1 MNRTFKILFNRARGT
16 MMVANEATRSVSKG
30 TTKAV
35 VAVAVASALSFGSAA
50 FAADYTGKDLN
61 LENNSSV
68 SNAHLSSTGGNAV
81 VSIGDNFSDNKAVY
95 ANTSGLPGALGIAT
109 SNADANVDNA
119 TFSNNAI
126 SDGASSA
133 NGTYGAAI
141 GVAQG
146 NLTVTNSVFTGN
158 ASTSYRQA
166 QGSAIYQS
174 TGSINVSGSEFTNN
188 SAQAAD
194 DSSGNATGGAISLWG
209 VGGSIEGSQ
218 FKQNTVQATETAYGG
233 ALYLRDGTWGGK
245 KDLTV
250 SVRDSSFTNNQAIGL
265 SGLGGAIYAKSTYD
279 GENRALLN
287 LDLNDVTF
295 SGNSATHMG
304 GAVFVEGEGKLTMT
318 DVTFENNTANYG
330 SALMVY
336 GNKRNE
342 SHLSTAHTAIVEAN
356 NVHYLNNTASGYA
369 TLFLYTKTD
378 YIQNGGS
385 FVGNK
390 TIDNSAKT
398 ANSAY
403 LGSVFVKGA
412 NAVFNDVLFQ
422 NNVVEST
429 NNVAAGGAV
438 YVDIVSN
445 STAGVVGGSV
455 TFNIT
460 KDMLYSGNNVIG
472 TEDVTDTY
480 GYLTSTA
487 GGFLFLDRGTSAI
500 FNISENATLTIGE
513 ESATGSMDS
522 IASAWG
528 KTAEDSAALIT
539 KTGAGTLVLNG
550 DMNKYYGTVSVEAGR
565 MEVSKDW
572 TINNTVNINGGTLA
586 LASFDFDK
594 QPDPSEVKG
603 SIVVGEN
610 GTLETSS
617 SQIFTTALNAE
628 GSNTAAGA
636 LKYTNGE
643 VSVHGT
649 IALNDALYNLDYA
662 QSAGSLVQNGTV
674 IMLGDLIN
682 AGEID
687 NELTL
692 DEVENVG
699 ENVELNN
706 VTISSEDQ
714 NIQIGGT
721 EQSGVA
727 YRENSLAVGALS
739 LGTADT
745 VTVTG
750 GKTLSL
756 AGNGG
761 DIIASSDAQST
772 TVNVT
777 DGATLAL
784 GGAAAKGGTISGT
797 VNIDATSSMSVS
809 GDADFTVNTV
819 KGDGTVL
826 VGNDQQAGTLVVNS
840 LKDMTGMIFIDPDWI
855 EGANTIENASALIV
869 NNNEEALNAYVVA
882 ARNSVGISGSSK
894 DEAVSAFNKLATAH
908 NLSWKDDVTAAFYA
922 GSTVD
927 LGTTGSILIDGSLTD
942 ITQAPERIDQTV
954 TVADKGMF
962 IVNQPTTET
971 AIVTGNVQINAGGY
985 LGVVNAKEGTFTLAS
1000 GEVTNNGIVVTD
1012 NPFLQGSINGNK
1024 VTNSLDTASGSAALA
1039 STGIQAMTRRA
1050 DMVFAQTIA
1059 DRTSI
1064 DQELGKGLN
1073 LWVDVSGETYK
1084 ADKFDN
1090 GGEFEADMGYGAFGA
1105 DIALT
1110 DTWTVGGALQY
1121 GTGSLRSDV
1130 SSIKN
1135 DIKNYGV
1142 GLYVSKSFGAAKV
1155 VGEVAYIAAE
1165 NDITASQSALNQDVD
1180 TTMYSAGLRAQYQ
1193 LTAGQFQFVP
1203 SIGVRVSRL
1212 ETDAMNIGSVDI
1224 DDQDQTLVQVPIA
1237 LRINGYNQ
1245 NVQGWN
1251 MAPSFRIAY
1260 VPTFGDKE
1268 IDVLGYD
1275 QDVIDTNPV
1284 QVDFGVRAGKDNM
1297 LFNAHMTMGAGE
1309 HGSSS
1314 IGAKLGMK
1322 YVF

>member
-16 MMVANEATRSVSKG
+16 MMVTNEATRSVSKG

-35 VAVAVASALSFGSAA
+35 IAVAVASTLSLGTAVAAEIQYPQTSGNSGYSTTTADEKQKTFVADDVLNMYITGDTRAYGLLANGAGHTYTNEGVINTNLATENPSSYYKVKGMMADQGGTAINAGTINVTNAYGMMVGSSKGDGEANTIINDGTINVDGGLGMEVA
-50 FAADYTGKDLN
+50 PTGT
-61 LENNSSV
+61 
-68 SNAHLSSTGGNAV
+68 SSTVGTATGVGINNGTIKV
-81 VSIGDNFSDNKAVY
+81 TQG
-95 ANTSGLPGALGIAT
+95 SG
-109 SNADANVDNA
+109 VQ
-119 TFSNNAI
+119 I
-126 SDGASSA
+126 SGA
-133 NGTYGAAI
+133 NG
-141 GVAQG
+141 
-146 NLTVTNSVFTGN
+146 N
-158 ASTSYRQA
+158 
-166 QGSAIYQS
+166 
-174 TGSINVSGSEFTNN
+174 
-188 SAQAAD
+188 
-194 DSSGNATGGAISLWG
+194 
-209 VGGSIEGSQ
+209 
-218 FKQNTVQATETAYGG
+218 
-233 ALYLRDGTWGGK
+233 
-245 KDLTV
+245 
-250 SVRDSSFTNNQAIGL
+250 SFTNNGTIDADGLYAIIVVKEEAHESENNTVTL
-265 SGLGGAIYAKSTYD
+265 SSGSVTNGTISVGSGVSNTTINIEEGAELDGRILLSSKTALNISSIVISDQSASNGGAVFNGSAN
-279 GENRALLN
+279 GEMTFV
-287 LDLNDVTF
+287 DVTF
-295 SGNSATHMG
+295 SGNKAHGSDSYGGAIYNYGSPFTQTGGAYIGNSVVATSSPTYQTGAGGGALMLKGNPGTVFTDVLFSNNSATAIKGETDGGYAIG
-304 GAVFVEGEGKLTMT
+304 GAVSVDYSTGHATGVERAS
-318 DVTFENNTANYG
+318 DVEF
-330 SALMVY
+330 
-336 GNKRNE
+336 R
-342 SHLSTAHTAIVEAN
+342 
-356 NVHYLNNTASGYA
+356 
-369 TLFLYTKTD
+369 
-378 YIQNGGS
+378 
-385 FVGNK
+385 
-390 TIDNSAKT
+390 
-398 ANSAY
+398 
-403 LGSVFVKGA
+403 
-412 NAVFNDVLFQ
+412 
-422 NNVVEST
+422 
-429 NNVAAGGAV
+429 
-438 YVDIVSN
+438 
-445 STAGVVGGSV
+445 
-455 TFNIT
+455 IT
-460 KDMLYSGNNVIG
+460 KDLTYSGNTVSSDS
-472 TEDVTDTY
+472 TRELFDTY
-480 GYLTSTA
+480 GYHLNHAAA
-487 GGFLFLDRGTSAI
+487 GGFLFLDRGSAAVFSI
-500 FNISENATLTIGE
+500 DEGATLTIG
-513 ESATGSMDS
+513 SSVTIDDTDS
-522 IASAWG
+522 IASSIPNTGTGTNDG
-528 KTAEDSAALIT
+528 KHASIAKVGTGHLLINSS
-539 KTGAGTLVLNG
+539 L
-550 DMNKYYGTVSVEAGR
+550 NKYYGTVEVQAGQMTVNSNWDIKNTITVNEGATLTLASFTLVDAAESGNQDVSGTAIGGSLKVTGTLETASDQVFTSALNEAGTTSDAG
-565 MEVSKDW
+565 ELVYGSNKL
-572 TINNTVNINGGTLA
+572 TITGTLA
-586 LASFDFDK
+586 L
-594 QPDPSEVKG
+594 
-603 SIVVGEN
+603 
-610 GTLETSS
+610 T
-617 SQIFTTALNAE
+617 
-628 GSNTAAGA
+628 
-636 LKYTNGE
+636 
-643 VSVHGT
+643 
-649 IALNDALYNLDYA
+649 DALYNLDYA
-662 QSAGSLVQNGTV
+662 QSAGQLLTTGKV

-714 NIQIGGT
+714 NIQIGGST
-721 EQSGVA
+721 ASTGTA
-727 YRENSLAVGALS
+727 HRENSLAVGALS

-745 VTVTG
+745 VTVTD

-756 AGNGG
+756 AGNSG
-761 DIIASSDAQST
+761 DIIASDAQST

-784 GGAAAKGGTISGT
+784 GGVAAQGGTISGT
-797 VNIDATSSMSVS
+797 VNIDATSSMNVS
-809 GDADFTVNTV
+809 GDADFTVDTV

-869 NNNEEALNAYVVA
+869 NNSEEALNAYVVA

-922 GSTVD
+922 GSTID

-942 ITQAPERIDQTV
+942 ITQAPARIDQTV

-962 IVNQPTTET
+962 IVNQPTTEA

-1024 VTNSLDTASGSAALA
+1024 VTNSLDTTSGSAALA

-1090 GGEFEADMGYGAFGA
+1090 GGEFEADMGYGSFGA

-1142 GLYVSKSFGAAKV
+1142 GLYASKSFGAAKV

-1212 ETDAMNIGSVDI
+1212 ETDAMNIGSVEI

-1297 LFNAHMTMGAGE
+1297 FFNAHMTMGAGE

>member
-1 MNRTFKILFNRARGT
+1 MNRTFKILFNRARCT

-35 VAVAVASALSFGSAA
+35 VAVAVASALSLGTACAEEFAYSYEGSDSKAYVGYSSTSV
-50 FAADYTGKDLN
+50 DSPKLQLNESDTLTMTITGKGTRAHGLLADGDDSVYTNYGTIKTNVASSETASPFWQTKAMMANNGGKAVNEGTIIITNAYGMTVGTGGTGNTVINNGNITVDGGAAMEIAPTGLEGTDEGTTAIG
-61 LENNSSV
+61 ENNGTITVNSGTGIV
-68 SNAHLSSTGGNAV
+68 LS
-81 VSIGDNFSDNKAVY
+81 
-95 ANTSGLPGALGIAT
+95 
-109 SNADANVDNA
+109 
-119 TFSNNAI
+119 
-126 SDGASSA
+126 
-133 NGTYGAAI
+133 GT
-141 GVAQG
+141 
-146 NLTVTNSVFTGN
+146 N
-158 ASTSYRQA
+158 
-166 QGSAIYQS
+166 
-174 TGSINVSGSEFTNN
+174 
-188 SAQAAD
+188 
-194 DSSGNATGGAISLWG
+194 
-209 VGGSIEGSQ
+209 
-218 FKQNTVQATETAYGG
+218 
-233 ALYLRDGTWGGK
+233 
-245 KDLTV
+245 
-250 SVRDSSFTNNQAIGL
+250 SSFTNKGQILAGDNVAILLQKESATKSASGITVTLASGSETRGAIYVDKNVENSTINFGAGSIIDGRIIVNNSQGRNTIKGTINISNQSYDDVAGAAIYFGDT
-265 SGLGGAIYAKSTYD
+265 SGVVNISDSNFIGNTAIANNGWTLGGAVHA
-279 GENRALLN
+279 
-287 LDLNDVTF
+287 
-295 SGNSATHMG
+295 
-304 GAVFVEGEGKLTMT
+304 
-318 DVTFENNTANYG
+318 YG
-330 SALMVY
+330 SW
-336 GNKRNE
+336 N
-342 SHLSTAHTAIVEAN
+342 
-356 NVHYLNNTASGYA
+356 
-369 TLFLYTKTD
+369 
-378 YIQNGGS
+378 QNGGS
-385 FVGNK
+385 FVNNTVK
-390 TIDNSAKT
+390 
-398 ANSAY
+398 
-403 LGSVFVKGA
+403 SVGATGYDAAGAGAFMVKGT
-412 NAVFNDVLFQ
+412 NATFT
-422 NNVVEST
+422 NVEFRD
-429 NNVAAGGAV
+429 NAAIAEQTQKGYAYGGAIM
-438 YVDIVSN
+438 VDYSTGNETGVENDAELTIVAN
-445 STAGVVGGSV
+445 Q
-455 TFNIT
+455 
-460 KDMLYSGNNVIG
+460 DMVYSGNTVASSATG
-472 TEDVTDTY
+472 TYFDTY
-480 GYLTSTA
+480 GYHLPYSTA
-487 GGFLFLDRGTSAI
+487 GGFLFLDRGSDAV
-500 FNISENATLTIGE
+500 FNVEEGATLTIG
-513 ESATGSMDS
+513 SSVTNDDTDS
-522 IASAWG
+522 IGSSIPNTNTAVNNGKHASISKKG
-528 KTAEDSAALIT
+528 SGHLLINSS
-539 KTGAGTLVLNG
+539 L
-550 DMNKYYGTVSVEAGR
+550 NKYYGTVDVQAGQMTVNSNWDVKNAVTVDEGATLTLGSFKLVDAENSGNQDATGTAIGGSLTVAGRLQTSSGQVFTSALNEAGTTASAG
-565 MEVSKDW
+565 ELIYGEDKL
-572 TINNTVNINGGTLA
+572 NISGTLA
-586 LASFDFDK
+586 L
-594 QPDPSEVKG
+594 
-603 SIVVGEN
+603 
-610 GTLETSS
+610 T
-617 SQIFTTALNAE
+617 
-628 GSNTAAGA
+628 
-636 LKYTNGE
+636 
-643 VSVHGT
+643 
-649 IALNDALYNLDYA
+649 DALYNLDYA
-662 QSAGSLVQNGTV
+662 QSAGALVQSGKV

-721 EQSGVA
+721 KQSEVA

-761 DIIASSDAQST
+761 DIIASDAQST

-784 GGAAAKGGTISGT
+784 GGAAAQGGTISGT
-797 VNIDATSSMSVS
+797 VNIDANSSMSVS
-809 GDADFTVNTV
+809 GDADFTVDTV

-855 EGANTIENASALIV
+855 EGANTIENASVLIV
-869 NNNEEALNAYVVA
+869 NNSEEALNAYVVS
-882 ARNSVGISGSSK
+882 ARNSVGISGASK

-922 GSTVD
+922 GSTLD
-927 LGTTGSILIDGSLTD
+927 LGTTGSILVDGSLAD
-942 ITQAPERIDQTV
+942 STQVPARANQTV
-954 TVADKGMF
+954 TVAEKGMF
-962 IVNQPTTET
+962 IVNQPTADE
-971 AIVTGNVQINAGGY
+971 AVVTGNIKINDGGY
-985 LGVVNAKEGTFTLAS
+985 LGVVNAKQGTFTLAT
-1000 GEVTNNGIVVTD
+1000 GEVTSSGEVVTD
-1012 NPFLQGSINGNK
+1012 NPFLQGTIDGNK

-1073 LWVDVSGETYK
+1073 LWVDVSGETYE
-1084 ADKFDN
+1084 ADSFDN

-1142 GLYVSKSFGAAKV
+1142 GFYASKSFGAAKV
-1155 VGEVAYIAAE
+1155 VGEVAYIAGE
-1165 NDITASQSALNQDVD
+1165 NDISASQSALNQDVD

-1212 ETDAMNIGSVDI
+1212 ETDAMNIGSVEI

-1245 NVQGWN
+1245 NVQGWS

-1284 QVDFGVRAGKDNM
+1284 QMDFGVRAGKDNM
-1297 LFNAHMTMGAGE
+1297 MFNAHMTMGAGE

>member
-35 VAVAVASALSFGSAA
+35 IAVAVASALSLGTA
-50 FAADYTGKDLN
+50 FAEDFSFSHKGSDSKEYVGYSSTSVESPELQLNESDTLTMTITGKGTRAHGLLADGVGSVYTNYGTINTNVASSETASPFWQTKAMMADNGGKAVNEGTINITNAYGMTVGTGGRGNTVINNGNITVDGGAAMEIAPTGLEGTVEGTMATG
-61 LENNSSV
+61 ENNGTITVNSGTGIV
-68 SNAHLSSTGGNAV
+68 LS
-81 VSIGDNFSDNKAVY
+81 
-95 ANTSGLPGALGIAT
+95 
-109 SNADANVDNA
+109 
-119 TFSNNAI
+119 
-126 SDGASSA
+126 
-133 NGTYGAAI
+133 GT
-141 GVAQG
+141 
-146 NLTVTNSVFTGN
+146 
-158 ASTSYRQA
+158 
-166 QGSAIYQS
+166 
-174 TGSINVSGSEFTNN
+174 
-188 SAQAAD
+188 
-194 DSSGNATGGAISLWG
+194 
-209 VGGSIEGSQ
+209 
-218 FKQNTVQATETAYGG
+218 K
-233 ALYLRDGTWGGK
+233 
-245 KDLTV
+245 
-250 SVRDSSFTNNQAIGL
+250 SSFTNRGQILADTNVAIL
-265 SGLGGAIYAKSTYD
+265 LQKESEKKSASGITVTLARGSETQGAIYVDKNVENSTITFEEGAEFDGRIVVEAQGENTVKGSVNISDQTLEMDADGDDAGAAFKFSDTSGVVDITNSNFVGNTSIVNGDWTLGGAVHA
-279 GENRALLN
+279 
-287 LDLNDVTF
+287 
-295 SGNSATHMG
+295 
-304 GAVFVEGEGKLTMT
+304 
-318 DVTFENNTANYG
+318 YG
-330 SALMVY
+330 SW
-336 GNKRNE
+336 K
-342 SHLSTAHTAIVEAN
+342 
-356 NVHYLNNTASGYA
+356 
-369 TLFLYTKTD
+369 
-378 YIQNGGS
+378 QNGGS
-385 FVGNK
+385 FVNN
-390 TIDNSAKT
+390 TVQSI
-398 ANSAY
+398 
-403 LGSVFVKGA
+403 GA
-412 NAVFNDVLFQ
+412 TGYD
-422 NNVVEST
+422 
-429 NNVAAGGAV
+429 AAGGGAFMV
-438 YVDIVSN
+438 KGTD
-445 STAGVVGGSV
+445 V
-455 TFNIT
+455 TFTNVEFRDNAAIAEQTQTGYAYGGAIMVDYSTGNTTGVPNVAELTIVAT
-460 KDMLYSGNNVIG
+460 KDMVYSGNTVASSATG
-472 TEDVTDTY
+472 TYFDTY
-480 GYLTSTA
+480 GYHLPYSTA
-487 GGFLFLDRGTSAI
+487 GGFLFLDRGSDAI
-500 FNISENATLTIGE
+500 FDVAEGTTLTIG
-513 ESATGSMDS
+513 SSVTNDDTDS
-522 IASAWG
+522 IGSSIPNTDTTVNDGKHASISKQG
-528 KTAEDSAALIT
+528 SGHLLINSS
-539 KTGAGTLVLNG
+539 L
-550 DMNKYYGTVSVEAGR
+550 NKYYGTVAVQAGQMTVNSDWDVKNAVTVGEGATLTLGSFKLVDAKNSGNQDVDGIAIGGSLAVDGTLQTSSGQVFTSALNEAG
-565 MEVSKDW
+565 
-572 TINNTVNINGGTLA
+572 TISGAGELVYGSDKLTITGTLA
-586 LASFDFDK
+586 L
-594 QPDPSEVKG
+594 
-603 SIVVGEN
+603 
-610 GTLETSS
+610 T
-617 SQIFTTALNAE
+617 
-628 GSNTAAGA
+628 
-636 LKYTNGE
+636 
-643 VSVHGT
+643 
-649 IALNDALYNLDYA
+649 DALYNLEYA
-662 QSAGSLVQNGTV
+662 QSAGKLLTTGKV

-687 NELTL
+687 NKLTL

-706 VTISSEDQ
+706 VTISSEDR
-714 NIQIGGT
+714 NIQIGGST
-721 EQSGVA
+721 ASTGTA
-727 YRENSLAVGALS
+727 HRENSLAVGALS

-756 AGNGG
+756 AGNSG
-761 DIIASSDAQST
+761 DIIASDAQST

-784 GGAAAKGGTISGT
+784 GGVAAQGGTISGT
-797 VNIDATSSMSVS
+797 VNIDSTSSMNVS
-809 GDADFTVNTV
+809 GDADFTVDTV

-855 EGANTIENASALIV
+855 EGVNTIGNASALIV
-869 NNNEEALNAYVVA
+869 NNSDEALNAYVVA
-882 ARNSVGISGSSK
+882 ARNSVGISGASK

-942 ITQAPERIDQTV
+942 ITQAPARIDQTV
-954 TVADKGMF
+954 KVADKGMF
-962 IVNQPTTET
+962 IVNQPTTKA

-1012 NPFLQGSINGNK
+1012 NPFLQGTIDGNK

-1073 LWVDVSGETYK
+1073 LWVDVSGETYE
-1084 ADKFDN
+1084 ADSFDN

-1142 GLYVSKSFGAAKV
+1142 GFYASKSFGATKV
-1155 VGEVAYIAAE
+1155 VGEVAYIAGE
-1165 NDITASQSALNQDVD
+1165 NDISASQSALNQDVD
-1180 TTMYSAGLRAQYQ
+1180 TIMYSAGLRAQYQ

-1212 ETDAMNIGSVDI
+1212 ETDAMNIGSVEI

-1245 NVQGWN
+1245 NVQGWS

-1284 QVDFGVRAGKDNM
+1284 QMDFGVRAGKDNM
-1297 LFNAHMTMGAGE
+1297 MFNAHMTMGAGE

>member
-30 TTKAV
+30 TSKAV
-35 VAVAVASALSFGSAA
+35 VAVAVASALSLGTACAEDFAYSYEGSDSKAYVGYSSTSVESPKLQLNES
-50 FAADYTGKDLN
+50 DTLTMTITGKGTRAHGLLADGVGSVYTN
-61 LENNSSV
+61 YGTINTNVASSETASPFWQTKAMMANNGGKAV
-68 SNAHLSSTGGNAV
+68 NEGTINITNAYGMTVGTGGT
-81 VSIGDNFSDNKAVY
+81 G
-95 ANTSGLPGALGIAT
+95 NTVINNGNITVDGGAAMEIAPTGLEGTVEGTMASGV
-109 SNADANVDNA
+109 N
-119 TFSNNAI
+119 
-126 SDGASSA
+126 
-133 NGTYGAAI
+133 NGTI
-141 GVAQG
+141 
-146 NLTVTNSVFTGN
+146 TVKSGTGIVLSGTN
-158 ASTSYRQA
+158 
-166 QGSAIYQS
+166 
-174 TGSINVSGSEFTNN
+174 
-188 SAQAAD
+188 
-194 DSSGNATGGAISLWG
+194 
-209 VGGSIEGSQ
+209 
-218 FKQNTVQATETAYGG
+218 
-233 ALYLRDGTWGGK
+233 
-245 KDLTV
+245 
-250 SVRDSSFTNNQAIGL
+250 SSFTNKGQILAGDNVAILLQKESATKSASGITVTLAYGSETQGLVYVDENVENSTITFKEGAKFDGRIVVEAKGKNTVNGSVNISNQTLDDNDAGAAFKFSDT
-265 SGLGGAIYAKSTYD
+265 SGVVDITNSNFVGNTSIANGDWTLGGAVHA
-279 GENRALLN
+279 
-287 LDLNDVTF
+287 
-295 SGNSATHMG
+295 
-304 GAVFVEGEGKLTMT
+304 
-318 DVTFENNTANYG
+318 YG
-330 SALMVY
+330 SW
-336 GNKRNE
+336 K
-342 SHLSTAHTAIVEAN
+342 
-356 NVHYLNNTASGYA
+356 
-369 TLFLYTKTD
+369 
-378 YIQNGGS
+378 QNGGS
-385 FVGNK
+385 FVNN
-390 TIDNSAKT
+390 T
-398 ANSAY
+398 
-403 LGSVFVKGA
+403 VKSIGA
-412 NAVFNDVLFQ
+412 TGYD
-422 NNVVEST
+422 
-429 NNVAAGGAV
+429 AAGGGAFMV
-438 YVDIVSN
+438 KGTD
-445 STAGVVGGSV
+445 V
-455 TFNIT
+455 TFTNVEFRDNKAIAEQTETGYAYGGAIMVDYSTGNNTGVANDAELTIVAT
-460 KDMLYSGNNVIG
+460 KDMVYSGNTVASSA
-472 TEDVTDTY
+472 TDTYFDTY
-480 GYLTSTA
+480 GYHLPYSTA
-487 GGFLFLDRGTSAI
+487 GGFLFLDRGSDAV
-500 FNISENATLTIGE
+500 FNVKEGATLTIG
-513 ESATGSMDS
+513 SSVTNDDTDS
-522 IASAWG
+522 IGSSIPNTDTAVNKGKHASVSKMG
-528 KTAEDSAALIT
+528 SGHLLINSS
-539 KTGAGTLVLNG
+539 L
-550 DMNKYYGTVSVEAGR
+550 NKYYGTVDVQAGQMTVNSNWDVKNAVTVDKGATLTLGSFKLVDAENSGNQDVTGAAIGGSLTVAGTLQTSSGQVFTSALNEAGTTASAG
-565 MEVSKDW
+565 ELIYGEDKL
-572 TINNTVNINGGTLA
+572 NISGTLA
-586 LASFDFDK
+586 L
-594 QPDPSEVKG
+594 
-603 SIVVGEN
+603 
-610 GTLETSS
+610 T
-617 SQIFTTALNAE
+617 
-628 GSNTAAGA
+628 
-636 LKYTNGE
+636 
-643 VSVHGT
+643 
-649 IALNDALYNLDYA
+649 DALYNLDYA
-662 QSAGSLVQNGTV
+662 QSAGDLVQSV

-699 ENVELNN
+699 ENVKLNN

-714 NIQIGGT
+714 NIQIGGIK
-721 EQSGVA
+721 QSEVA

-761 DIIASSDAQST
+761 DIIASDAQST

-777 DGATLAL
+777 GGATLAL
-784 GGAAAKGGTISGT
+784 GGAAAQGGTITGT

-809 GDADFTVNTV
+809 GDADFTVDSV

-855 EGANTIENASALIV
+855 EGANTIGNASALIV
-869 NNNEEALNAYVVA
+869 NNSEEALNAYVVA

-922 GSTVD
+922 GSTID

-942 ITQAPERIDQTV
+942 ITQAPARIDQTV

-962 IVNQPTTET
+962 IVNQPTTEA

-1024 VTNSLDTASGSAALA
+1024 VTNSLDTTSGSAALA

-1064 DQELGKGLN
+1064 DQKLGKGLN

-1142 GLYVSKSFGAAKV
+1142 GFYASKSFGAAKV
-1155 VGEVAYIAAE
+1155 VGEVAYIAGE
-1165 NDITASQSALNQDVD
+1165 NGISASQSALNQDVD

-1212 ETDAMNIGSVDI
+1212 ETDAMNIGSVEI

-1245 NVQGWN
+1245 NVQGWS

-1284 QVDFGVRAGKDNM
+1284 QMDFGVRAGKDNM
-1297 LFNAHMTMGAGE
+1297 MFNAHMTMGAGE

>member
-35 VAVAVASALSFGSAA
+35 VAVAVASALSLGTACAKDFAYSYEGS
-50 FAADYTGKDLN
+50 DSKEYVGYSSTSVESSKLQLNESDTLTMTITGKGTRAHGLLADGVGSVYTNYGTINTNVASSETASPFWQTKAMMANNGGKAVNEGTINITNAYGMTVGTGGKGNTVINNGEIIVDGGAAMEIAPTGLEGTVEGTMAIG
-61 LENNSSV
+61 ENNGTITVNSGTGIV
-68 SNAHLSSTGGNAV
+68 LS
-81 VSIGDNFSDNKAVY
+81 
-95 ANTSGLPGALGIAT
+95 
-109 SNADANVDNA
+109 
-119 TFSNNAI
+119 
-126 SDGASSA
+126 
-133 NGTYGAAI
+133 GT
-141 GVAQG
+141 
-146 NLTVTNSVFTGN
+146 N
-158 ASTSYRQA
+158 
-166 QGSAIYQS
+166 
-174 TGSINVSGSEFTNN
+174 
-188 SAQAAD
+188 
-194 DSSGNATGGAISLWG
+194 
-209 VGGSIEGSQ
+209 
-218 FKQNTVQATETAYGG
+218 
-233 ALYLRDGTWGGK
+233 
-245 KDLTV
+245 
-250 SVRDSSFTNNQAIGL
+250 SSFTNKGQILAGDNVAILLQKESATKSASGITVTLANGSETQGL
-265 SGLGGAIYAKSTYD
+265 VYVDENVENSTITFEEGAEFDGRIVVEAKGKNTVNGSVNISHQTLDDNDAGAAFKFSDTSGVVDITNSNFVGNTSIANGDWTLGGAVHA
-279 GENRALLN
+279 
-287 LDLNDVTF
+287 
-295 SGNSATHMG
+295 
-304 GAVFVEGEGKLTMT
+304 
-318 DVTFENNTANYG
+318 YG
-330 SALMVY
+330 SW
-336 GNKRNE
+336 K
-342 SHLSTAHTAIVEAN
+342 
-356 NVHYLNNTASGYA
+356 
-369 TLFLYTKTD
+369 
-378 YIQNGGS
+378 QNGGS
-385 FVGNK
+385 FVNN
-390 TIDNSAKT
+390 T
-398 ANSAY
+398 
-403 LGSVFVKGA
+403 VKSIGA
-412 NAVFNDVLFQ
+412 TGYD
-422 NNVVEST
+422 
-429 NNVAAGGAV
+429 AAGGGAFMV
-438 YVDIVSN
+438 KGTD
-445 STAGVVGGSV
+445 V
-455 TFNIT
+455 TFTNVEFRDNKAIAEQTETGYAYGGAIMVDYSTGNTTGVANAAELTIVAT
-460 KDMLYSGNNVIG
+460 KDMVYSGNTVASSATG
-472 TEDVTDTY
+472 TYFDTY
-480 GYLTSTA
+480 GYHLPYSTA
-487 GGFLFLDRGTSAI
+487 GGFLFLDRGSAAV
-500 FNISENATLTIGE
+500 FDVEDGATLTIG
-513 ESATGSMDS
+513 SSVTNDDTDS
-522 IASAWG
+522 IGSSIPNTNTAVNNGKHASISKKSPG
-528 KTAEDSAALIT
+528 HLLINSS
-539 KTGAGTLVLNG
+539 L
-550 DMNKYYGTVSVEAGR
+550 NKYYGTVDVQAGQMTVNSNWDVKNAVTVDEGATLTLGSFKLVDAENSGNQDVSGTAIGGSLTVDGTLQTSSGQVFTSALNEAGTTASAG
-565 MEVSKDW
+565 ELIYGEDKL
-572 TINNTVNINGGTLA
+572 NISISGTLA
-586 LASFDFDK
+586 L
-594 QPDPSEVKG
+594 
-603 SIVVGEN
+603 
-610 GTLETSS
+610 T
-617 SQIFTTALNAE
+617 
-628 GSNTAAGA
+628 
-636 LKYTNGE
+636 
-643 VSVHGT
+643 
-649 IALNDALYNLDYA
+649 DALYNLDYA
-662 QSAGSLVQNGTV
+662 QSAGALVQSGKV

-721 EQSGVA
+721 KQSEVA

-761 DIIASSDAQST
+761 DIIASDAQST

-784 GGAAAKGGTISGT
+784 GGAAAQGGTISGT
-797 VNIDATSSMSVS
+797 VNIDRNSSMTVS
-809 GDADFTVNTV
+809 GDADFTVDTV

-840 LKDMTGMIFIDPDWI
+840 LEGMTGMIFIDPDWI
-855 EGANTIENASALIV
+855 DGNNTIENASAFVV
-869 NNNEEALNAYVVA
+869 NNSDETLNAYVVA
-882 ARNSVGISGSSK
+882 ARNSVGISGASK
-894 DEAVSAFNKLATAH
+894 DEAVSAFNKLASAH

-922 GSTVD
+922 GSTLD
-927 LGTTGSILIDGSLTD
+927 LGTTGSILVDGSLAD
-942 ITQAPERIDQTV
+942 STQVPARANQTV
-954 TVADKGMF
+954 TVAEKGMF
-962 IVNQPTTET
+962 IVNQPTADE
-971 AIVTGNVQINAGGY
+971 AVVTGNVQINDGGY
-985 LGVVNAKEGTFTLAS
+985 LGVVNAKQGTFTLAT
-1000 GEVTNNGIVVTD
+1000 GEVTSSGEVVTD
-1012 NPFLQGSINGNK
+1012 NPFLQGTIDGNK

-1073 LWVDVSGETYK
+1073 LWVDVSGETYE
-1084 ADKFDN
+1084 ADSFDN

-1142 GLYVSKSFGAAKV
+1142 GFYASKSFGAAKV
-1155 VGEVAYIAAE
+1155 VGEVAYIAGE
-1165 NDITASQSALNQDVD
+1165 NDISASQSALNQDVD

-1212 ETDAMNIGSVDI
+1212 ETDAMNIGSVEI

-1245 NVQGWN
+1245 NVQGWS

-1284 QVDFGVRAGKDNM
+1284 QMDFGVRAGKDNM
-1297 LFNAHMTMGAGE
+1297 MFNAHMTMGAGE

>member
-35 VAVAVASALSFGSAA
+35 IAVAVASALSLGTACAEDFAYSYEGS
-50 FAADYTGKDLN
+50 DSKEYVGYSSTSVESPKLQLNESDTLTMTITGKGTRAHGLLADGAGSVYTNYGKINTNVASSETASPFWQTKAMMANNGGKAVNEGTINITNAYGMTVGTGGKGNTVINNGNITVDGGAAMEIAPTGLEGTVEGTMAIG
-61 LENNSSV
+61 ENNGTITVNSGTGIV
-68 SNAHLSSTGGNAV
+68 LS
-81 VSIGDNFSDNKAVY
+81 
-95 ANTSGLPGALGIAT
+95 
-109 SNADANVDNA
+109 
-119 TFSNNAI
+119 
-126 SDGASSA
+126 
-133 NGTYGAAI
+133 GT
-141 GVAQG
+141 
-146 NLTVTNSVFTGN
+146 N
-158 ASTSYRQA
+158 
-166 QGSAIYQS
+166 
-174 TGSINVSGSEFTNN
+174 
-188 SAQAAD
+188 
-194 DSSGNATGGAISLWG
+194 
-209 VGGSIEGSQ
+209 
-218 FKQNTVQATETAYGG
+218 
-233 ALYLRDGTWGGK
+233 
-245 KDLTV
+245 
-250 SVRDSSFTNNQAIGL
+250 SSFTNKGQILAGDNVAILLQKENANKSANGITVTLADGSKTQGLVYVDENVKHSTINFEAGSIIDGRIIVNNSQGHNTIKGTINISNQSYDDVAGAAIYFGDT
-265 SGLGGAIYAKSTYD
+265 SGVVNIKDSNFIGNTAIANNDWTLGGAVHA
-279 GENRALLN
+279 
-287 LDLNDVTF
+287 
-295 SGNSATHMG
+295 
-304 GAVFVEGEGKLTMT
+304 
-318 DVTFENNTANYG
+318 YG
-330 SALMVY
+330 SW
-336 GNKRNE
+336 N
-342 SHLSTAHTAIVEAN
+342 
-356 NVHYLNNTASGYA
+356 
-369 TLFLYTKTD
+369 
-378 YIQNGGS
+378 QNGGS
-385 FVGNK
+385 FVNNTVK
-390 TIDNSAKT
+390 
-398 ANSAY
+398 
-403 LGSVFVKGA
+403 SVGA
-412 NAVFNDVLFQ
+412 TRYD
-422 NNVVEST
+422 
-429 NNVAAGGAV
+429 AAGGGAFMV
-438 YVDIVSN
+438 KGTNATFTNVEFRDNAAIAEQTQTGYAYGGAIMVDYSTGNETGVENDAELTIVAN
-445 STAGVVGGSV
+445 Q
-455 TFNIT
+455 
-460 KDMLYSGNNVIG
+460 DMVYSGNKVASSATG
-472 TEDVTDTY
+472 TYFDTY
-480 GYLTSTA
+480 GYHLPYSTA
-487 GGFLFLDRGTSAI
+487 GGFLFLDRGSDAV
-500 FNISENATLTIGE
+500 FNVEEGATLTIG
-513 ESATGSMDS
+513 SSVTNDDTDS
-522 IASAWG
+522 IGSSIPNTNTAVNNGKHASISKMG
-528 KTAEDSAALIT
+528 SGHLLINSS
-539 KTGAGTLVLNG
+539 L
-550 DMNKYYGTVSVEAGR
+550 NKYYGTVDVQDGQMTVNSNWDVKNAVTVDEGATLTLGSFKLVDAENSGNQDVTGTAIGGSLTVAGTLQTSSGQVFTSALNEAGTTASAG
-565 MEVSKDW
+565 ELIYGEDKL
-572 TINNTVNINGGTLA
+572 NISGTLA
-586 LASFDFDK
+586 L
-594 QPDPSEVKG
+594 
-603 SIVVGEN
+603 
-610 GTLETSS
+610 T
-617 SQIFTTALNAE
+617 
-628 GSNTAAGA
+628 
-636 LKYTNGE
+636 
-643 VSVHGT
+643 
-649 IALNDALYNLDYA
+649 DALYNLDYA
-662 QSAGSLVQNGTV
+662 QSAGALVQSGKV

-706 VTISSEDQ
+706 VTISSEDK

-721 EQSGVA
+721 EQSEVA

-761 DIIASSDAQST
+761 DIIASDAQSA

-784 GGAAAKGGTISGT
+784 GGAAAQGGTISGT

-809 GDADFTVNTV
+809 GDADFTVDTV

-855 EGANTIENASALIV
+855 EGANTIENASVLIV
-869 NNNEEALNAYVVA
+869 NNSEEALNAYVVA

-894 DEAVSAFNKLATAH
+894 DEAVSAFNKLASAH

-922 GSTVD
+922 GSTLD
-927 LGTTGSILIDGSLTD
+927 LGTTGSILVDGSLAD
-942 ITQAPERIDQTV
+942 STQVPARANQTV
-954 TVADKGMF
+954 TVAEKGMF
-962 IVNQPTTET
+962 IVNQPTADE
-971 AIVTGNVQINAGGY
+971 AVVTGNVQINDGGY
-985 LGVVNAKEGTFTLAS
+985 LGVVNAKQGTFTLAT
-1000 GEVTNNGIVVTD
+1000 GEVTSAGEVVTD
-1012 NPFLQGSINGNK
+1012 NPFLQGTIDGNK

-1073 LWVDVSGETYK
+1073 LWVDVSGETYE
-1084 ADKFDN
+1084 ADSFDN

-1142 GLYVSKSFGAAKV
+1142 GFYASKSFGAAKV
-1155 VGEVAYIAAE
+1155 VGEVAYIAGE
-1165 NDITASQSALNQDVD
+1165 NDISASQSALNQDVD

-1212 ETDAMNIGSVDI
+1212 ETDAMNIGSVEI

-1275 QDVIDTNPV
+1275 QDVIDTTPV

-1322 YVF
+1322 YIF

>member
-16 MMVANEATRSVSKG
+16 MMVTNEATRSVSKG

-35 VAVAVASALSFGSAA
+35 IAVAIASALSLGTA
-50 FAADYTGKDLN
+50 FAEDFSYSYEGSDSKAYVGYSSTSVESPELQLNESDTLTMAITGKGTRAHGLLADGVGSVYTNYGTINTNVASSETASPFWQTKAMMANNGGKAVNEGTINITNAYGMTVGTGGTGNTVINNGNITVDGGAAMEIAPTGLEGTVEGTMAIG
-61 LENNSSV
+61 ENNGTITVNSGTGIV
-68 SNAHLSSTGGNAV
+68 LS
-81 VSIGDNFSDNKAVY
+81 
-95 ANTSGLPGALGIAT
+95 
-109 SNADANVDNA
+109 
-119 TFSNNAI
+119 
-126 SDGASSA
+126 
-133 NGTYGAAI
+133 
-141 GVAQG
+141 
-146 NLTVTNSVFTGN
+146 
-158 ASTSYRQA
+158 
-166 QGSAIYQS
+166 
-174 TGSINVSGSEFTNN
+174 
-188 SAQAAD
+188 
-194 DSSGNATGGAISLWG
+194 
-209 VGGSIEGSQ
+209 
-218 FKQNTVQATETAYGG
+218 
-233 ALYLRDGTWGGK
+233 GK
-245 KDLTV
+245 N
-250 SVRDSSFTNNQAIGL
+250 SSFTNSGQILADTNVAILLQKESETKSASGITVTLASGSETRGAIYVDKNVENSTINFEAGSIIDGRIIVNNSQGHNTIEGTINISNQSYDDVAGAAIYFGDT
-265 SGLGGAIYAKSTYD
+265 SGVVNISDSNFIGNTAIANNDWTLGGAVHA
-279 GENRALLN
+279 
-287 LDLNDVTF
+287 
-295 SGNSATHMG
+295 
-304 GAVFVEGEGKLTMT
+304 
-318 DVTFENNTANYG
+318 YG
-330 SALMVY
+330 SW
-336 GNKRNE
+336 N
-342 SHLSTAHTAIVEAN
+342 
-356 NVHYLNNTASGYA
+356 
-369 TLFLYTKTD
+369 
-378 YIQNGGS
+378 QNGGS
-385 FVGNK
+385 FVNNTVK
-390 TIDNSAKT
+390 
-398 ANSAY
+398 
-403 LGSVFVKGA
+403 SVGA
-412 NAVFNDVLFQ
+412 TGYD
-422 NNVVEST
+422 
-429 NNVAAGGAV
+429 AAGGGAFMV
-438 YVDIVSN
+438 KGTNATFTNVEFRDNAAIAEQTQTGYAYGGAIMVDYSTGNATGVENDAELTIVAN
-445 STAGVVGGSV
+445 Q
-455 TFNIT
+455 
-460 KDMLYSGNNVIG
+460 DMVYSGNTVASSA
-472 TEDVTDTY
+472 TSDYYDTY
-480 GYLTSTA
+480 GYHLPYSSA
-487 GGFLFLDRGTSAI
+487 GGFLFLDRGSDAI
-500 FNISENATLTIGE
+500 FNVAEGTTLTIG
-513 ESATGSMDS
+513 SSVTNDDTDSIGSSIPNGTKVNNGKHASISKTGS
-522 IASAWG
+522 G
-528 KTAEDSAALIT
+528 HLLINSS
-539 KTGAGTLVLNG
+539 L
-550 DMNKYYGTVSVEAGR
+550 NKYYGTLDVQAGQMTVNSNWDLKNTITVNKGATLTLASFTLVDAAESGNQDANGDGIGGSLVVAGTLQTSSGQVFTSALNEAG
-565 MEVSKDW
+565 
-572 TINNTVNINGGTLA
+572 TISDAGELVYGSDKLTITGTLA
-586 LASFDFDK
+586 L
-594 QPDPSEVKG
+594 
-603 SIVVGEN
+603 
-610 GTLETSS
+610 T
-617 SQIFTTALNAE
+617 
-628 GSNTAAGA
+628 
-636 LKYTNGE
+636 
-643 VSVHGT
+643 
-649 IALNDALYNLDYA
+649 DALYNLDYA
-662 QSAGSLVQNGTV
+662 QSAGQLLTTGKV

-714 NIQIGGT
+714 NIQIGGST
-721 EQSGVA
+721 ASTGTA
-727 YRENSLAVGALS
+727 HRENSLAVGALS

-745 VTVTG
+745 VTVTD

-756 AGNGG
+756 AGNSG
-761 DIIASSDAQST
+761 DIIASDAQST

-784 GGAAAKGGTISGT
+784 GGVAAQGGTISGT
-797 VNIDATSSMSVS
+797 VNIDATSSMNVS
-809 GDADFTVNTV
+809 GDADFTVDTV

-869 NNNEEALNAYVVA
+869 NNSDEALNAYVVA
-882 ARNSVGISGSSK
+882 ARNSVGISGTSK

-942 ITQAPERIDQTV
+942 ITQAPARIDQTV
-954 TVADKGMF
+954 KVADKGMF
-962 IVNQPTTET
+962 IVNQPTTEA
-971 AIVTGNVQINAGGY
+971 AIVTGNVQINDGGY

-1024 VTNSLDTASGSAALA
+1024 VTNSLDTTSGSAALA

-1090 GGEFEADMGYGAFGA
+1090 GGEFEADMGYGSFGA

-1142 GLYVSKSFGAAKV
+1142 GLYASKSFGAAKV

-1165 NDITASQSALNQDVD
+1165 NDISASQSALNQDVD

-1212 ETDAMNIGSVDI
+1212 ETDAMNIGSVEI

-1245 NVQGWN
+1245 NVQGWS

-1284 QVDFGVRAGKDNM
+1284 QMDFGVRAGKDNM
-1297 LFNAHMTMGAGE
+1297 MFNAHMTMGAGE

>member
-35 VAVAVASALSFGSAA
+35 VAVAVASALSLGTACAKDFAYSYEGSDSKAYVGYSSTSVESPELRLNGS
-50 FAADYTGKDLN
+50 DTLTMTITGKGTRAHGLLADGVDSVYTNYGTINTNVAPSETASPFWQTKAMMANNGGKAVNEGTINITNAYGMTVGTGGTGNTVINNGNITVDGGAAMEIAPTGLEGTVEGTMAIG
-61 LENNSSV
+61 ENNGTITVNSGTGIV
-68 SNAHLSSTGGNAV
+68 LS
-81 VSIGDNFSDNKAVY
+81 
-95 ANTSGLPGALGIAT
+95 
-109 SNADANVDNA
+109 
-119 TFSNNAI
+119 
-126 SDGASSA
+126 
-133 NGTYGAAI
+133 
-141 GVAQG
+141 
-146 NLTVTNSVFTGN
+146 
-158 ASTSYRQA
+158 
-166 QGSAIYQS
+166 
-174 TGSINVSGSEFTNN
+174 
-188 SAQAAD
+188 
-194 DSSGNATGGAISLWG
+194 
-209 VGGSIEGSQ
+209 
-218 FKQNTVQATETAYGG
+218 
-233 ALYLRDGTWGGK
+233 GK
-245 KDLTV
+245 N
-250 SVRDSSFTNNQAIGL
+250 SSFTNRGQILANTNVAILLQKESETKSASGITVTLASGSETRGAIYVDKNVENSTINFEAGSIIDGRIIVNNSQGRNTIEGTINISNQSYDDVAGAAIYFGDT
-265 SGLGGAIYAKSTYD
+265 SGVVNISDSNFIGNTAIANNDWTLGGAVHA
-279 GENRALLN
+279 
-287 LDLNDVTF
+287 
-295 SGNSATHMG
+295 
-304 GAVFVEGEGKLTMT
+304 
-318 DVTFENNTANYG
+318 YG
-330 SALMVY
+330 SW
-336 GNKRNE
+336 N
-342 SHLSTAHTAIVEAN
+342 
-356 NVHYLNNTASGYA
+356 
-369 TLFLYTKTD
+369 
-378 YIQNGGS
+378 QNGGS
-385 FVGNK
+385 FVNNTVK
-390 TIDNSAKT
+390 
-398 ANSAY
+398 
-403 LGSVFVKGA
+403 SVGA
-412 NAVFNDVLFQ
+412 TGYD
-422 NNVVEST
+422 
-429 NNVAAGGAV
+429 AAGGGAFMV
-438 YVDIVSN
+438 KGTNATFTNVEFRDNAAIAEQTQTGYAYGGAIMVDY
-445 STAGVVGGSV
+445 STGNATGVVNDAELTIV
-455 TFNIT
+455 ANQ
-460 KDMLYSGNNVIG
+460 DMVYSGNTVASSATG
-472 TEDVTDTY
+472 TYFDTY
-480 GYLTSTA
+480 GYHLPYSTA
-487 GGFLFLDRGTSAI
+487 GGFLFLDRGSDAV
-500 FNISENATLTIGE
+500 FNVEEGATLTIG
-513 ESATGSMDS
+513 SSVTNDDTDS
-522 IASAWG
+522 IGSSIPNTNTAVNDGKHASISKKG
-528 KTAEDSAALIT
+528 SGHLLINSS
-539 KTGAGTLVLNG
+539 L
-550 DMNKYYGTVSVEAGR
+550 NKYYGTVDVQAGQ
-565 MEVSKDW
+565 M
-572 TINNTVNINGGTLA
+572 TVNSNWDVKNAVTVDEGATLTLGSFKLVDAENSGNQNVTGIAIGGSLAVDGTLQTSSGQVFTSALNAAGTTASAGKLIYGEDKLNISGTLA
-586 LASFDFDK
+586 L
-594 QPDPSEVKG
+594 
-603 SIVVGEN
+603 
-610 GTLETSS
+610 T
-617 SQIFTTALNAE
+617 
-628 GSNTAAGA
+628 
-636 LKYTNGE
+636 
-643 VSVHGT
+643 
-649 IALNDALYNLDYA
+649 DALYNLDYA
-662 QSAGSLVQNGTV
+662 QSAGALVQSGKV

-706 VTISSEDQ
+706 VTISSENQ
-714 NIQIGGT
+714 NIQIGGST
-721 EQSGVA
+721 ASTGTA
-727 YRENSLAVGALS
+727 HRENSLAVGALS

-745 VTVTG
+745 VTVTD

-756 AGNGG
+756 AGNSG
-761 DIIASSDAQST
+761 DIIASDAQST

-784 GGAAAKGGTISGT
+784 GGVAAQGGTISGT
-797 VNIDATSSMSVS
+797 VNIDATSSMNVS
-809 GDADFTVNTV
+809 GDADFTVDTV

-855 EGANTIENASALIV
+855 EGTNTIENASAFVV
-869 NNNEEALNAYVVA
+869 NNSDETLNAYVVA
-882 ARNSVGISGSSK
+882 ARNSVGISGASK

-942 ITQAPERIDQTV
+942 ITQAPARIDQTV

-962 IVNQPTTET
+962 IVNQPTTKA

-1012 NPFLQGSINGNK
+1012 NPFLQGTIDGNK

-1064 DQELGKGLN
+1064 DLELGKGLN
-1073 LWVDVSGETYK
+1073 LWVDVSGETYE
-1084 ADKFDN
+1084 ADSFDN

-1142 GLYVSKSFGAAKV
+1142 GFYASKSFGATKV
-1155 VGEVAYIAAE
+1155 VGEVAYIAGE
-1165 NDITASQSALNQDVD
+1165 NDISASQSALNQDVD

-1212 ETDAMNIGSVDI
+1212 ETDAMNIGSVEI

-1245 NVQGWN
+1245 NVQGWS

-1284 QVDFGVRAGKDNM
+1284 QMDFGVRAGKDNM
-1297 LFNAHMTMGAGE
+1297 MFNAHMTMGAGE

>member
-16 MMVANEATRSVSKG
+16 MMVTNEATRSVSKG

-35 VAVAVASALSFGSAA
+35 IAVAIASALSLGTA
-50 FAADYTGKDLN
+50 FAEDFSYSYEGSDSKAYVGYSSTSVESPELQLNESDTLTMTITGKGTRAHGLLADGVGSVYTNYGTINTNVASSETASPFWQTKAMMANNGGKAVNEGTINITNAYGMTVGTGGTGNTVINNGNITVDGGAAMEIAPTGLEGTVEGTMAIG
-61 LENNSSV
+61 ENNGTITVNSGTGIV
-68 SNAHLSSTGGNAV
+68 LS
-81 VSIGDNFSDNKAVY
+81 
-95 ANTSGLPGALGIAT
+95 
-109 SNADANVDNA
+109 
-119 TFSNNAI
+119 
-126 SDGASSA
+126 
-133 NGTYGAAI
+133 
-141 GVAQG
+141 
-146 NLTVTNSVFTGN
+146 
-158 ASTSYRQA
+158 
-166 QGSAIYQS
+166 
-174 TGSINVSGSEFTNN
+174 
-188 SAQAAD
+188 
-194 DSSGNATGGAISLWG
+194 
-209 VGGSIEGSQ
+209 
-218 FKQNTVQATETAYGG
+218 
-233 ALYLRDGTWGGK
+233 GK
-245 KDLTV
+245 N
-250 SVRDSSFTNNQAIGL
+250 SSFTNSGQILADTNVAILLQKESETKSASGITVTLASGSETRGAIYVDKNVENSTINFEAGSIIDGRIIVNNSQGHNTIEGTINISNQSYDDVAGAAIYFGDT
-265 SGLGGAIYAKSTYD
+265 SGVVNISDSNFIGNTAIANNDWTLGGAVHA
-279 GENRALLN
+279 
-287 LDLNDVTF
+287 
-295 SGNSATHMG
+295 
-304 GAVFVEGEGKLTMT
+304 
-318 DVTFENNTANYG
+318 YG
-330 SALMVY
+330 SW
-336 GNKRNE
+336 N
-342 SHLSTAHTAIVEAN
+342 
-356 NVHYLNNTASGYA
+356 
-369 TLFLYTKTD
+369 
-378 YIQNGGS
+378 QNGGS
-385 FVGNK
+385 FVNNTVK
-390 TIDNSAKT
+390 
-398 ANSAY
+398 
-403 LGSVFVKGA
+403 SVGA
-412 NAVFNDVLFQ
+412 TGYD
-422 NNVVEST
+422 
-429 NNVAAGGAV
+429 AAGGGAFMV
-438 YVDIVSN
+438 KGTNATFTNVEFRDNAAIAEQTQTGYAYGGAIMVDYSTGNATGVENDAELTIVAN
-445 STAGVVGGSV
+445 Q
-455 TFNIT
+455 
-460 KDMLYSGNNVIG
+460 DMVYSGNTVASSA
-472 TEDVTDTY
+472 TSDYYDTY
-480 GYLTSTA
+480 GYHLPYSSA
-487 GGFLFLDRGTSAI
+487 GGFLFLDRGSDAI
-500 FNISENATLTIGE
+500 FNVAEGTTLTIG
-513 ESATGSMDS
+513 SSVTNDDTDSIGSSIPNGTKVNNGKHASISKTGS
-522 IASAWG
+522 G
-528 KTAEDSAALIT
+528 HLLINSS
-539 KTGAGTLVLNG
+539 L
-550 DMNKYYGTVSVEAGR
+550 NKYYGTLDVQAGQMTVNSNWDLKNTITVNKGATLTLASFTLVDAAESGNQDANGDGIGGSLVVAGTLQTSSGQVFTSALNEAG
-565 MEVSKDW
+565 
-572 TINNTVNINGGTLA
+572 TISDAGELVYGSDKLTITGTLA
-586 LASFDFDK
+586 L
-594 QPDPSEVKG
+594 
-603 SIVVGEN
+603 
-610 GTLETSS
+610 T
-617 SQIFTTALNAE
+617 
-628 GSNTAAGA
+628 
-636 LKYTNGE
+636 
-643 VSVHGT
+643 
-649 IALNDALYNLDYA
+649 DALYNLDYA
-662 QSAGSLVQNGTV
+662 QSAGQLLTTGKV

-721 EQSGVA
+721 EQSEVA

-784 GGAAAKGGTISGT
+784 GGAAAKGGTITGT

-809 GDADFTVNTV
+809 GDANFTVDTV

-869 NNNEEALNAYVVA
+869 NNSEEALNAYVVA

-942 ITQAPERIDQTV
+942 ITQAPARIDQTV

-962 IVNQPTTET
+962 IVNQPATEA

-1142 GLYVSKSFGAAKV
+1142 GLYASKSFGAAKV

-1212 ETDAMNIGSVDI
+1212 ETDAMNIGSVEI

>member
-61 LENNSSV
+61 LGNNSSV

-109 SNADANVDNA
+109 SNADANVENA
-119 TFSNNAI
+119 TFSNNVI

-146 NLTVTNSVFTGN
+146 NLTVTNSEFTGN

-174 TGSINVSGSEFTNN
+174 TGSINVSGSKFTNN
-188 SAQAAD
+188 SAQAAVG
-194 DSSGNATGGAISLWG
+194 SSGNATGGAISLWG
-209 VGGSIEGSQ
+209 VSGSIEGSQ
-218 FKQNTVQATETAYGG
+218 FSENTVQASETAYGG
-233 ALYLRDGTWGGK
+233 ALYLRDGTWGGEK
-245 KDLTV
+245 NLTI
-250 SVRDSSFTNNQAIGL
+250 SVKNSSFTNNKAIGS
-265 SGLGGAIYAKSTYD
+265 SGLGGAIYAKSTYN

-287 LDLNDVTF
+287 LNLNDVTF

-318 DVTFENNTANYG
+318 DVTFKNNTANYG

-342 SHLSTAHTAIVEAN
+342 SHLSTANTAIVEAN

-390 TIDNSAKT
+390 TIDNSPKT

-455 TFNIT
+455 TFKIT

-487 GGFLFLDRGTSAI
+487 GGFLFLDRGTSAT
-500 FNISENATLTIGE
+500 FNILENATLTIGE

-565 MEVSKDW
+565 MEVNKDW
-572 TINNTVNINGGTLA
+572 TINNTVNIIGGTLA

-594 QPDPSEVKG
+594 QPDPSDVKG
-603 SIVVGEN
+603 SIVVGEY

-643 VSVHGT
+643 VSVGGT

-706 VTISSEDQ
+706 VTISSKDK

-721 EQSGVA
+721 KQSEVA
-727 YRENSLAVGALS
+727 YRANSLAVGALS

-761 DIIASSDAQST
+761 DIIASDAQST

-777 DGATLAL
+777 GGATLAL
-784 GGAAAKGGTISGT
+784 GGAAAQGGTITGT
-797 VNIDATSSMSVS
+797 VNIDETSSMSVS
-809 GDADFTVNTV
+809 GDADFTVDTV

-826 VGNDQQAGTLVVNS
+826 VGNDQQAGTLVVNC

-855 EGANTIENASALIV
+855 DGNNTIENASAFVV
-869 NNNEEALNAYVVA
+869 NNSDETLTAYVVA
-882 ARNSVGISGSSK
+882 ARNSVGISGASK
-894 DEAVSAFNKLATAH
+894 DEAVSAFNKLASAH

-922 GSTVD
+922 GSTLD
-927 LGTTGSILIDGSLTD
+927 LGTTGSILVDGSLAD
-942 ITQAPERIDQTV
+942 STQVPARANQTV
-954 TVADKGMF
+954 TVAEKGMF
-962 IVNQPTTET
+962 IVNQPTTDE
-971 AIVTGNVQINAGGY
+971 AVVTGNVQINNGGY
-985 LGVVNAKEGTFTLAS
+985 LGVVNAKQGTFTLAT
-1000 GEVTNNGIVVTD
+1000 GEVTSAGEVVTD
-1012 NPFLQGSINGNK
+1012 NPFLQGTIDGNK

-1073 LWVDVSGETYK
+1073 LWVDVSGETYE
-1084 ADKFDN
+1084 ADSFDN

-1142 GLYVSKSFGAAKV
+1142 GFYASKSFGAAKV
-1155 VGEVAYIAAE
+1155 VGEVAYIAGE
-1165 NDITASQSALNQDVD
+1165 NDISASQSALNQEVD

-1212 ETDAMNIGSVDI
+1212 ETDAMNIGSVEI

-1245 NVQGWN
+1245 NVQGWS

-1284 QVDFGVRAGKDNM
+1284 QMDFGVRAGKDNM
-1297 LFNAHMTMGAGE
+1297 MFNAHMTMGAGE

>member
-35 VAVAVASALSFGSAA
+35 VAVAVASALSLGTACAEDFAYSYKGSDSKAYVGYSSTSVESPKLQLNES
-50 FAADYTGKDLN
+50 DTLTMTITGKGTRAHGLLADGVGSVYTNYGTINTNVASSETASPFWQTKAMMANNGGKAVNEGTINITNAYGMTVGTGGTGNTVINNGNISVDGGAAMEIAPTGLEGTVEGTMAIG
-61 LENNSSV
+61 ENNGTITVNSGTGIVLSGKNSSFT
-68 SNAHLSSTGGNAV
+68 N
-81 VSIGDNFSDNKAVY
+81 
-95 ANTSGLPGALGIAT
+95 SGQIL
-109 SNADANVDNA
+109 ADANVAILLQKESETKSASGITVTLASGSETRGAIYVDKNVENSTINFEA
-119 TFSNNAI
+119 GSIIDGRIIVNNSQGRNTIEGTINISNQSYDDVA
-126 SDGASSA
+126 
-133 NGTYGAAI
+133 GAAI
-141 GVAQG
+141 YFGDTSGVVNISDSNFIG
-146 NLTVTNSVFTGN
+146 NT
-158 ASTSYRQA
+158 
-166 QGSAIYQS
+166 AIA
-174 TGSINVSGSEFTNN
+174 NN
-188 SAQAAD
+188 D
-194 DSSGNATGGAISLWG
+194 WT
-209 VGGSIEGSQ
+209 
-218 FKQNTVQATETAYGG
+218 
-233 ALYLRDGTWGGK
+233 
-245 KDLTV
+245 
-250 SVRDSSFTNNQAIGL
+250 
-265 SGLGGAIYAKSTYD
+265 LGGAVHA
-279 GENRALLN
+279 
-287 LDLNDVTF
+287 
-295 SGNSATHMG
+295 
-304 GAVFVEGEGKLTMT
+304 
-318 DVTFENNTANYG
+318 YG
-330 SALMVY
+330 SW
-336 GNKRNE
+336 N
-342 SHLSTAHTAIVEAN
+342 
-356 NVHYLNNTASGYA
+356 
-369 TLFLYTKTD
+369 
-378 YIQNGGS
+378 QNGGS
-385 FVGNK
+385 FVNNTVK
-390 TIDNSAKT
+390 
-398 ANSAY
+398 
-403 LGSVFVKGA
+403 SVGA
-412 NAVFNDVLFQ
+412 TGYD
-422 NNVVEST
+422 
-429 NNVAAGGAV
+429 AAGGGAFMV
-438 YVDIVSN
+438 KGTNATFTNVEFSDNKAIAEQTETGYAYGGAIMVDYSTGNTTGVANDAELTIV
-445 STAGVVGGSV
+445 A
-455 TFNIT
+455 T
-460 KDMLYSGNNVIG
+460 KDMVYSDNTVASSATG
-472 TEDVTDTY
+472 TYFDTY
-480 GYLTSTA
+480 GYHLPYSTA
-487 GGFLFLDRGTSAI
+487 GGFLFLDRGSDAV
-500 FNISENATLTIGE
+500 FNVEEGATLTIG
-513 ESATGSMDS
+513 SSVTNDDTDS
-522 IASAWG
+522 IGSSIPNTNTVVNNGKHASISKMG
-528 KTAEDSAALIT
+528 SGHLLINSS
-539 KTGAGTLVLNG
+539 L
-550 DMNKYYGTVSVEAGR
+550 NKYYGTVDVQAGQMTVNSNWDVKNAVTVDEGATLTLGSFKLVDAENSGNQDVTGAAIGGSLTVAGTLQTSSGQVFTSALNEAGTTASAG
-565 MEVSKDW
+565 ELIYGEDKL
-572 TINNTVNINGGTLA
+572 NISGTLA
-586 LASFDFDK
+586 L
-594 QPDPSEVKG
+594 
-603 SIVVGEN
+603 
-610 GTLETSS
+610 T
-617 SQIFTTALNAE
+617 
-628 GSNTAAGA
+628 
-636 LKYTNGE
+636 
-643 VSVHGT
+643 
-649 IALNDALYNLDYA
+649 DALYNLDYA
-662 QSAGSLVQNGTV
+662 QSAGALVQSGKV

-721 EQSGVA
+721 KQSEVA

-772 TVNVT
+772 TVTVT

-809 GDADFTVNTV
+809 GDADFTVDTV

-840 LKDMTGMIFIDPDWI
+840 LEGMTGMIFIDPDWI
-855 EGANTIENASALIV
+855 DVNNTIENASAFVV
-869 NNNEEALNAYVVA
+869 NNSDETLNAYVVA
-882 ARNSVGISGSSK
+882 ARNSVGISGASR
-894 DEAVSAFNKLATAH
+894 DEAVSAFNKLASAH

-922 GSTVD
+922 GSTLD
-927 LGTTGSILIDGSLTD
+927 LGTTGSILVDGSLAD
-942 ITQAPERIDQTV
+942 STQVPARANQTV
-954 TVADKGMF
+954 TVAEKGMF
-962 IVNQPTTET
+962 IVNQPTADE
-971 AIVTGNVQINAGGY
+971 AVVTGNVQINDGGY
-985 LGVVNAKEGTFTLAS
+985 LGVVNAKQGTFTLAT
-1000 GEVTNNGIVVTD
+1000 GEVTSSGEVVTD
-1012 NPFLQGSINGNK
+1012 NPFLQGTIDGNK

-1073 LWVDVSGETYK
+1073 LWVDVSGETYE
-1084 ADKFDN
+1084 ADSFDN

-1142 GLYVSKSFGAAKV
+1142 GFYASKSFGAAKV
-1155 VGEVAYIAAE
+1155 VGEVAYIAGE
-1165 NDITASQSALNQDVD
+1165 NDISASQSALNQDVD

-1212 ETDAMNIGSVDI
+1212 ETDAMNIGSVEI

-1237 LRINGYNQ
+1237 LSINGYNQ
-1245 NVQGWN
+1245 NVQGWS
-1251 MAPSFRIAY
+1251 MAPCFRIAY

-1284 QVDFGVRAGKDNM
+1284 QMDFGVRAGKDNM
-1297 LFNAHMTMGAGE
+1297 MFNAHMTMGAGE